1 MNNDSKAKPVFTR
14 TVVLLK
20 GKPLKD
26 LIVSFEICCLNHGG
40 KTLVPMTLG
49 VGADANEVKAFK
61 QTRKTVE
68 CRIKN
73 EFLKRVVIKLIVP
86 GSGFVISCLR
96 CE

>member
-1 MNNDSKAKPVFTR
+1 
-14 TVVLLK
+14 
-20 GKPLKD
+20 
-26 LIVSFEICCLNHGG
+26 
-40 KTLVPMTLG
+40 MTLG

-86 GSGFVISCLR
+86 GSGFVIFCLQL
-96 CE
+96 E